1 MQARGAALQPPPRDE
16 QRIIRDARASGLF
29 IPSGPSRRAVYMA
42 QYERMHANEQVRAT
56 QERRRAMQEA
66 QRTSMDYDRVLG
78 EQAASTIPPLR
89 TFRHQMNNRQRMA
102 EEVANQVNDPG
113 LGRNDSQSIRDAG
126 GGQIF
131 DIM

>member
-1 MQARGAALQPPPRDE
+1 MERGHAFKPLPRDE
-16 QRIIRDARASGLF
+16 EDIIREARKSGLF
-29 IPSGPSRRAVYMA
+29 LPSGPDRRAAYMA
-42 QYERMHANEQVRAT
+42 HFANMQANTEVRAT

-102 EEVANQVNDPG
+102 EEIANQVNDPG
-113 LGRNDSQSIRDAG
+113 IGHSDSQRIRDAG
-126 GGQIF
+126 GAQIF
-131 DIM
+131 DYM

>member
-1 MQARGAALQPPPRDE
+1 MERGHAFKPLPRDE
-16 QRIIRDARASGLF
+16 EDIIREARKSGLF
-29 IPSGPSRRAVYMA
+29 LSSGPERRAAYIA
-42 QYERMHANEQVRAT
+42 HFARMQANAEVRAT

-113 LGRNDSQSIRDAG
+113 IGRSDSQRIQDAG
-126 GGQIF
+126 GAQIF
-131 DIM
+131 DYM

>member
-1 MQARGAALQPPPRDE
+1 MERGSAFRPLPRNEADIIHEARK
-16 QRIIRDARASGLF
+16 SGMFML
-29 IPSGPSRRAVYMA
+29 SGPSRRAAYMA

-102 EEVANQVNDPG
+102 DEVANKVNDPG
-113 LGRNDSQSIRDAG
+113 LGRNDTQRIRDAG
-126 GGQIF
+126 GAQIF
-131 DIM
+131 DYM

>member
-1 MQARGAALQPPPRDE
+1 MERGSAFRPLPRNEADIIHEARK
-16 QRIIRDARASGLF
+16 SGRFL
-29 IPSGPSRRAVYMA
+29 PSGPSRRAAYMA
-42 QYERMHANEQVRAT
+42 QYERMYANEQVRAT

-113 LGRNDSQSIRDAG
+113 IGRSDSQRIQDAG
-126 GGQIF
+126 GAQIF
-131 DIM
+131 DYM